1 MYFDSFADFLAMGD
15 HGFYVWSAYG
25 ISALL
30 IIGNMLLAWRQ
41 QGRVRAELARR
52 ARREARDASI
62 VSGSPDESGS

>member
-1 MYFDSFADFLAMGD
+1 MYFNSFADFLAMGD

-30 IIGNMLLAWRQ
+30 IVGNMLLARRQ

-52 ARREARDASI
+52 ARREARDASTA
-62 VSGSPDESGS
+62 SGSFDESGS